1 MTILIFLTGTTVG
14 SFIGLVLD
22 RFPEQSIISP
32 ASHCTSCQTRLRW
45 FDLFPIVSQL
55 SSKSRCRYCQTKL
68 PIRYALIEA
77 CYGLIALFSFWQ
89 ILTLSQAILLAT
101 SLCLSL
107 YDIKSHSFPL
117 MIWLLVFIP
126 MAILNRFQII
136 TVFLLLLGIWA
147 DIKNI
152 GVGSGDFL
160 YLALLSLS
168 INFQD
173 ILWIIQIASFLGIL
187 VLAIK
192 KDRELAFVP
201 YLSLAYVLIL
211 ICHHASL

>member
-1 MTILIFLTGTTVG
+1 
-14 SFIGLVLD
+14 
-22 RFPEQSIISP
+22 
-32 ASHCTSCQTRLRW
+32 
-45 FDLFPIVSQL
+45 
-55 SSKSRCRYCQTKL
+55 
-68 PIRYALIEA
+68 
-77 CYGLIALFSFWQ
+77 
-89 ILTLSQAILLAT
+89 
-101 SLCLSL
+101 
-107 YDIKSHSFPL
+107 
-117 MIWLLVFIP
+117 